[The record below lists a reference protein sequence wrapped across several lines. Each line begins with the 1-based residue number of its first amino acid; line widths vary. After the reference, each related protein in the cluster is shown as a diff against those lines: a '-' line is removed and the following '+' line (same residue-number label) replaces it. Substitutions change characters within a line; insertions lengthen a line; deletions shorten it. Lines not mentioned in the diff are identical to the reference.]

1 MQRALGASLLLH
13 VIVLAF
19 FAIQLPTFKKP
30 EDDVISVRLI
40 AAPPPPRTQPKKAHK
55 KPSKPPKPVRTQ
67 ASAAPKEP
75 PNPKKQATTADPDRM
90 KVAAQ
95 EKPKKI
101 EKPKAQVKELAKETK
116 KAEETAQKRP
126 PKLDKT
132 PDKKIVQS
140 THEEAKTVTDPDDF
154 LAALEFIDQLAKNV
168 EPSAP
173 TPETTPETVVDY
185 SIADL
190 AEIDGIKRHIENN
203 WLRPPGLKAED
214 LTAIVVV
221 KLNADGTVKSTKI
234 EQSSGEV
241 FYDNSLIRAI
251 NKASPLPI
259 PAAKYEK
266 FSVLELYFKG

>member
-13 VIVLAF
+13 IIVLAF
-19 FAIQLPTFKKP
+19 FAVQLPTFKKP
-30 EDDVISVRLI
+30 EDKVISVRLM
-40 AAPPPPRTQPKKAHK
+40 AAPPPRTQPKEVTE
-55 KPSKPPKPVRTQ
+55 KPTKPPKPVRTQ

-75 PNPKKQATTADPDRM
+75 PTPKTQETISNPDRM
-90 KVAAQ
+90 KVAAKK
-95 EKPKKI
+95 KPKEL
-101 EKPKAQVKELAKETK
+101 EKPKAKLEELPKETP

-140 THEEAKTVTDPDDF
+140 ADKDAKTVTDPDDF
-154 LAALEFIDQLAKNV
+154 LAALEFIDQLADKV

-173 TPETTPETVVDY
+173 TPEEKTTETVVEY

-190 AEIDGIKRHIENN
+190 AETDGIKRHIEDN
-203 WLRPPGLKAED
+203 WLRPPGLKADE

-251 NKASPLPI
+251 HKASPLPI